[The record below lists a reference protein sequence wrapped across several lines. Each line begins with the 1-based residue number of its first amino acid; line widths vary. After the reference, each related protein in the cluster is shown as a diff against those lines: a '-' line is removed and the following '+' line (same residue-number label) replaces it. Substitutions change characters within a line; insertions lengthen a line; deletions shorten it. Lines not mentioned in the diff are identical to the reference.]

1 MMLKNT
7 KKQKYFLSICFMS
20 LCAFQTGK
28 AFSEGNLIHG
38 WSDYFKDSRNWL
50 VSGDLVFF
58 PNINQKDQ
66 DAIYTFF
73 IDDSFFGNVKNRVFS
88 GIYTF
93 GNRQNAVIIGNQAH
107 IPRIN
112 QEGGTLSKIQAVG
125 GNGNDYFSMCYIHV
139 DPNNPLQGSTLFGD
153 KPWPAGDYPVPC
165 AQNVLAVQSGVDRL
179 GALQIGHQDQTI
191 LSSTNNVIS
200 RETFDVSSGE
210 LSVTLRAPFGYG
222 LTPSVSLVSQ
232 ENSPLSEVKIFSAD
246 GKWTLPVVSGMR
258 FTNEKYENQYLNVD
272 DDLTSIHQY
281 KVHWNQIGQMV
292 QFMWSLND
300 HAYASKIV
308 TLDRMPKFKIK
319 VQLDAKK
326 NDQVTLPISKE
337 SDLSVFDIRLSK
349 E

>member
-1 MMLKNT
+1 MLKSI
-7 KKQKYFLSICFMS
+7 KKKKSFLSIGCMS
-20 LCAFQTGK
+20 LCVFLVGK
-28 AFSEGNLIHG
+28 SFSEENLIHG
-38 WSDYFKDSRNWL
+38 WSDYFKDSQNW
-50 VSGDLVFF
+50 VTSGDLVFF
-58 PNINQKDQ
+58 PGTSQRDQ

-73 IDDSFFGNVKNRVFS
+73 IDNSFFGNVKNRVFS

-93 GNRQNAVIIGNQAH
+93 GNRQSAIILGNQVH

-125 GNGNDYFSMCYIHV
+125 GNGNDYFSMCYITI
-139 DPNNPLQGSTLFGD
+139 DPHNPLQGSTLFGD

-165 AQNVLAVQSGVDRL
+165 AQNVVAVQSGMDRL

-191 LSSTNNVIS
+191 FSSTNSVIS
-200 RETFDVSSGE
+200 RETFGVSSGE

-222 LTPSVSLVSQ
+222 LTPKVSLVVQ
-232 ENSPLSEVKIFSAD
+232 EDSLLSEVQVFSAD

-258 FTNEKYENQYLNVD
+258 FANEKYENQYLNVD

-292 QFMWSLND
+292 QFVWSLND

-308 TLDRMPKFKIK
+308 TLDHMPKFKIK

-326 NDQVTLPISKE
+326 NDQAALPISKE

-349 E
+349 D